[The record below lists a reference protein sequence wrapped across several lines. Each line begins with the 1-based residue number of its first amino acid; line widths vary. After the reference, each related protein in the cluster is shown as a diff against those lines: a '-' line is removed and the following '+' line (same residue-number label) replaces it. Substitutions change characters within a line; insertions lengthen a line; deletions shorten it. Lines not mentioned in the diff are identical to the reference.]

1 MKFLCLL
8 TAILAGTALAA
19 DPKETKVKTKDLPPA
34 VQKGVER
41 ESKGAKLKGVS
52 KEVEN
57 GKTLYEVETVAANG
71 KTRDVML
78 DESGNLVVAEEEVP
92 LSMIPA
98 AARAAIQKEAAGWKI
113 KKVEI
118 LKKDGAANTYE
129 GHLSKGMT
137 SKEVIVDADG
147 KVQK

>member
-1 MKFLCLL
+1 MKFVCLL
-8 TAILAGTALAA
+8 TAVLVGSALAA

-34 VQKGVER
+34 VQKGIER

-57 GKTLYEVETVAANG
+57 GKTLYEVETVVNG
-71 KTRDVML
+71 RTRDVML
-78 DESGNLVVAEEEVP
+78 DESGNLVLAEEEVP

-113 KKVEI
+113 GKVEI

-129 GHLSKGMT
+129 GHLSKGMK
-137 SKEVIVDADG
+137 SKEVTVDADG
-147 KVQK
+147 KIQK